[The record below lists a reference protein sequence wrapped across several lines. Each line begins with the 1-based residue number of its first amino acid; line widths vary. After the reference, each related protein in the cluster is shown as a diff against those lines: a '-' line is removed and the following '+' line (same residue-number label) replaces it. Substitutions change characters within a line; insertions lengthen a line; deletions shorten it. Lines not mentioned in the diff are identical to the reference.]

1 MTKKLDSLEVLD
13 NLVTEI
19 YNYQNNAI
27 KNTQKL
33 SDAIIGKKVLVRF
46 MKTDAYREGKGKL
59 RFPVM
64 QKIMEE
70 YSDA

>member
-1 MTKKLDSLEVLD
+1 MELKNKEGRYVGDC
-13 NLVTEI
+13 
-19 YNYQNNAI
+19 NYINYPQ
-27 KNTQKL
+27 TQEFF
-33 SDAIIGKKVLVRF
+33 DTIVGKKVLVRF